1 MTNKFDFGPQL
12 SEISG
17 NSHTFWQT
25 LSADERVQA
34 PESGTSAP
42 LPRLWNSAATHLLK
56 FIFKFSSDS
65 LASSISR
72 GAYGPGSRTQVPTT
86 ILVSSLSAIVTLARN
101 SSPSNRCYACTNG
114 AGVDL
119 FLLCP
124 HVGCRKITVEK
135 LRKTP

>member
-1 MTNKFDFGPQL
+1 MIKKFDFGPQL

-65 LASSISR
+65 LASSVSR
-72 GAYGPGSRTQVPTT
+72 GARTQVPTT
-86 ILVSSLSAIVTLARN
+86 ILVSSLSPIVTLARN

-114 AGVDL
+114 AGVNL